1 MTFALNT
8 RGDHI
13 ILYKLLASKSKRNQ
27 VETNVTVEPW
37 PDAAEMETP
46 PVAEEAT
53 EEQTY
58 WGRGAFRFAFSF
70 KSFLPGQNSSLRRF
84 SIAEAALLL
93 MMAYLA
99 SRGLGV
105 IRQSIF
111 NALFGTGPEANAYY
125 AAARLPETLFNLIAG
140 GALTQAF
147 IPIFISYEQNRGQ
160 REAWRLTSLVFNV
173 MLVAVTVIALIG
185 EFVTPA
191 FVTHLLVPGYPPAE
205 QEMTIILTRI
215 LLVQPLILGLGSIV
229 TAVLSSKR
237 QFLLPAL
244 SIAVYNLG
252 LIGGLL
258 VSLAF
263 PRVGIYGPIYGTLVA
278 AALQL
283 LVQVPALFKQHVRYF
298 WFWDLKYPGLHQVLY
313 LLIPGALGVAISSA
327 ALILD
332 TAFISFFPDTASLS
346 AVHNADMLLSLPV
359 ALFAQA
365 IGQATLPKM
374 SMQAAEGRYQD
385 FRRDDAAGDGRGG
398 CAELDFYAAALPAWR
413 ADHSHYISTRGL

>member
-1 MTFALNT
+1 M
-8 RGDHI
+8 
-13 ILYKLLASKSKRNQ
+13 
-27 VETNVTVEPW
+27 
-37 PDAAEMETP
+37 
-46 PVAEEAT
+46 
-53 EEQTY
+53 
-58 WGRGAFRFAFSF
+58 FRFAFSF
-70 KSFLPGQNSSLRRF
+70 KSFLPGPNSSLRRF

-185 EFVTPA
+185 EFATPA

-205 QEMTIILTRI
+205 QEMTITLTRI

-237 QFLLPAL
+237 QFLLPAV

-283 LVQVPALFKQHVRYF
+283 LVQVPALFKQDVRYF

-313 LLIPGALGVAISSA
+313 LLVPGALGVAYLLGGSHSRYR
-327 ALILD
+327 LHLL
-332 TAFISFFPDTASLS
+332 FP
-346 AVHNADMLLSLPV
+346 
-359 ALFAQA
+359 
-365 IGQATLPKM
+365 
-374 SMQAAEGRYQD
+374 
-385 FRRDDAAGDGRGG
+385 
-398 CAELDFYAAALPAWR
+398 
-413 ADHSHYISTRGL
+413 